1 MAKREKAVNGET
13 RFFDKTNYQWFN
25 QAGTSEVT
33 FCQSTKDLIEGK
45 GETFTF
51 TGKHLSLKT
60 VTKDDKEK
68 EHNRFFLFVLADGS
82 FILANKWSEM
92 R

>member
-1 MAKREKAVNGET
+1 M
-13 RFFDKTNYQWFN
+13 
-25 QAGTSEVT
+25 T

-45 GETFTF
+45 GETFAF
-51 TGKHLSLKT
+51 TGKHLSAKT
-60 VTKDDKEK
+60 VSKGDKEK
-68 EHNRFFLFVLADGS
+68 EHNRFFLFALEDGS